1 MLNSFWLLKVMFLS
15 IFMYIHFCVYHNFLG
30 INSLMTTYWV
40 KEHECV
46 QAFFSITLLPL
57 RKVETT
63 YHLSNNV
70 GESVSLHF
78 LFLYW

>member
-1 MLNSFWLLKVMFLS
+1 MFLS
-15 IFMYIHFCVYHNFLG
+15 IFMYIHFCVYHHFLG
-30 INSLMTTYWV
+30 IHSLMAKYWV
-40 KEHECV
+40 KEHERV

-57 RKVETT
+57 KQVVTA
-63 YHLSNNV
+63 YHLSNSV

>member
-1 MLNSFWLLKVMFLS
+1 MFLS
-15 IFMYIHFCVYHNFLG
+15 IFMYINFCVYHHFLG
-30 INSLMTTYWV
+30 IHSLTAKYWV
-40 KEHECV
+40 KEHEHV

-57 RKVETT
+57 KKVVTA
-63 YHLSNNV
+63 YHLSNSV